1 VSTHIRFDDGSSWPR
16 PALESDEEYGIGHR
30 LRYAR
35 ELTSSE
41 RMEAASVIAAYGYLI
56 VEMTQ
61 ERRNKVCAQIKSS
74 LAEGVVDSDTR

>member
-1 VSTHIRFDDGSSWPR
+1 MSTRIRFDDGSSWPR
-16 PALESDEEYGIGHR
+16 PELESDDLYGIGHR

-41 RMEAASVIAAYGYLI
+41 RMAAAAVVDAYGYLI

-74 LAEGVVDSDTR
+74 LAAEVVDSE